1 MATLILAPALTRWLP
16 HDELRGVELS
26 LQLAGDSVAQ
36 VLERLFQQH
45 AGLRGYILDEHG
57 VVRHHVAVFVDGQ
70 SIEDKQ
76 DLRQPVSADAEIYV
90 MQALSGG

>member
-1 MATLILAPALTRWLP
+1 MASLILAPALTRWLP
-16 HDELRGVELS
+16 HGELRGVELR

-36 VLERLFQQH
+36 VLEQLFQQH
-45 AGLRGYILDEHG
+45 PGLRGYILDEHG

-76 DLRQPVSADAEIYV
+76 DLGQRVSPGAEIYV